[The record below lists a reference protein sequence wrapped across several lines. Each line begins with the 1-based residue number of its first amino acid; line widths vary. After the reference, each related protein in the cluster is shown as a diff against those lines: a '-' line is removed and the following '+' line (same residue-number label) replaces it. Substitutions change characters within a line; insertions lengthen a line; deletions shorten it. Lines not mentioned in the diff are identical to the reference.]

1 MNSLFFGFWLFYFRS
16 KPFLKSTDKY
26 CMSIENS
33 FRSFWRRDL
42 TIFIPTA
49 ILFFILGFFLRTCGS
64 NIRRTAK
71 VTYNGSFTQGVL
83 VSIDSKVLKITDPD
97 QEIPTDLVEKI
108 EFLPEEKSSDSAE
121 LSANDKLFVGTYQ
134 LNVGPHKGTL
144 QFFGGKNGKL
154 YGVLR
159 FSNWGKGKPES
170 LGGVF
175 VKGNQ
180 IQFVRSC
187 AGIKCSEI
195 GSNVPFSQKYTGVL
209 EGRSISGTYRG
220 NNSSGNWDAKR

>member
-1 MNSLFFGFWLFYFRS
+1 MN
-16 KPFLKSTDKY
+16 T
-26 CMSIENS
+26 ENS
-33 FRSFWRRDL
+33 SRSFWKRDL
-42 TIFIPTA
+42 AIFFPTA
-49 ILFFILGFFLRTCGS
+49 ILFFILGFIPRTCGS
-64 NIRRTAK
+64 GIQRTAK
-71 VTYNGSFTQGVL
+71 VTYNGSFTQGLL
-83 VSIDSKVLKITDPD
+83 VSIDQKTLKIADPD

-108 EFLPEEKSSDSAE
+108 EFLSEEKSSDE

-154 YGVLR
+154 YGVLK
-159 FSNWGKGKPES
+159 FSNWGKGKPEF

-175 VKGNQ
+175 TKGNQ

-187 AGIKCSEI
+187 VGVKCSDI

>member
-1 MNSLFFGFWLFYFRS
+1 M
-16 KPFLKSTDKY
+16 KSTDRY

-108 EFLPEEKSSDSAE
+108 EFLSEEKSSDSAE

-170 LGGVF
+170 LSGVF
-175 VKGNQ
+175 AKGNQ